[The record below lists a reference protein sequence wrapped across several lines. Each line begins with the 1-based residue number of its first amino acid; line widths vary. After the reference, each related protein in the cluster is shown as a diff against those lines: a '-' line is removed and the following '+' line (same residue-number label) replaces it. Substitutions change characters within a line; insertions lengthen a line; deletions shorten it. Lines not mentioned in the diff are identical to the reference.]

1 MLPATARKLPLPLDD
16 AAAMRAALNDQS
28 KLKDV
33 TYGPHAEASSLI
45 ERRQLEDVIS
55 QAAPPGVRAELTPW
69 ATVFLD
75 RPIDE
80 QPAAP
85 DTKNSGWGIYVFGYR
100 ESCRPGIVYP
110 LRIGKTAAARGG
122 FRSRFYR
129 FLYDSGP
136 QHKRYLAE
144 LEYLGLELCY
154 CFADVRADVEAKAQE
169 TAATPESYVDRM
181 ESGLLSIMNF
191 AANCAKNGGAR
202 RLKLP
207 AVAKAMIAEARRINK
222 NIPSQKVL
230 RSALMVD

>member
-1 MLPATARKLPLPLDD
+1 VLRATARKLPLPLDD

-33 TYGPHAEASSLI
+33 TYGPHAEASLLI
-45 ERRQLEDVIS
+45 ERRRLEDVIS
-55 QAAPPGVRAELTPW
+55 QAAPGGRAELTPW
-69 ATVFLD
+69 SRVFLD
-75 RPIDE
+75 RPINE

-85 DTKNSGWGIYVFGYR
+85 GTKNAGYGIYLFGYR
-100 ESCRPGIVYP
+100 EKCRPDIVYP
-110 LRIGKTAAARGG
+110 LRIGKTAAATGG

-144 LEYLGLELCY
+144 LEHLGLELCY

-169 TAATPESYVDRM
+169 TAVTPETYVDRM
-181 ESGLLSIMNF
+181 ESALLSIINF
-191 AANCAKNGGAR
+191 AANCAKNGRAR

-207 AVAKAMIAEARRINK
+207 AVATAMIAEARRINK
-222 NIPSQKVL
+222 NIPSQKAL
-230 RSALMVD
+230 RGALMVD